1 MITLWNV
8 VFGNNKFGREGV
20 IQKDIDLI
28 TSKFTGG
35 GKYSYASI
43 HLFYDCII
51 KYTLKHCL
59 GFWKYCAGN

>member
-8 VFGNNKFGREGV
+8 VFGNNKFGRKGV

-28 TSKFTGG
+28 TSKFTGE

-43 HLFYDCII
+43 HLSYDYTI

-59 GFWKYCAGN
+59 GFLKYCEGN

>member
-1 MITLWNV
+1 M
-8 VFGNNKFGREGV
+8 GV

-28 TSKFTGG
+28 TSKFTGE

-43 HLFYDCII
+43 RLFHYYNI

-59 GFWKYCAGN
+59 GVLKYGAGN